1 MLVLLNKRGVKDG
14 TLGAYAGI
22 ALAYEVFDTAE
33 ACSDTTGHR
42 VLKGDFAVNAS
53 ALGHLSY
60 GDHHHLRP
68 AGVDTVKGALMD
80 DGMIGHTTLDAQ
92 LAIICRQVDF
102 T

>member
-1 MLVLLNKRGVKDG
+1 MLVLLDKRGVKDG

-22 ALAYEVFDTAE
+22 ALAYEVLDTAE

-42 VLKGDFAVNAS
+42 VLEGDFAVYAS
-53 ALGHLSY
+53 PFGYLSY
-60 GDHHHLRP
+60 GDHHHLGST
-68 AGVDTVKGALMD
+68 GVDTVKGALMY

-92 LAIICRQVDF
+92 LAIVCSQVNF